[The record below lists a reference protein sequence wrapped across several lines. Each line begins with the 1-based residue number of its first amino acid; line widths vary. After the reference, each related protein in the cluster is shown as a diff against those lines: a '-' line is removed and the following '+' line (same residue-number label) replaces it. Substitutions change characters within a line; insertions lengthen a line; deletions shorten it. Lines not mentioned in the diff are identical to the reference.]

1 MHTRLSIVNNNKPG
15 VLNGV
20 MNVFNKYTI
29 NVEQQLSVSNDR
41 IAYNIIDIQTTPNN
55 LITIECILPEIDL
68 INNVVRTRI
77 IK

>member
-1 MHTRLSIVNNNKPG
+1 
-15 VLNGV
+15 

-55 LITIECILPEIDL
+55 LITIECILC
-68 INNVVRTRI
+68 
-77 IK
+77 

>member
-1 MHTRLSIVNNNKPG
+1 MHIRLSIVNNNKPG

-41 IAYNIIDIQTTPNN
+41 IAYNVIDLQPKPDN
-55 LITIECILPEIDL
+55 LMTIESILPEINL
-68 INNVVRTRI
+68 INNVIRTRI

>member
-1 MHTRLSIVNNNKPG
+1 
-15 VLNGV
+15 

-55 LITIECILPEIDL
+55 LITIESILPEINL